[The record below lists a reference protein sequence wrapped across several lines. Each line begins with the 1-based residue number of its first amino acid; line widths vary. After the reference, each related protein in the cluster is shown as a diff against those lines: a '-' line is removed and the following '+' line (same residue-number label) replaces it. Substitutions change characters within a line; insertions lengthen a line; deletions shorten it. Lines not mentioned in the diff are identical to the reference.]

1 MIDASYLNQRHIAIM
16 APSYRITALQLSAV
30 MMVIAEAVSAIF
42 VVRVTIVSGI
52 FLLLVLL
59 DRGTTWSDSQ
69 ASSAAGGTTSKDDSD
84 IATVAKLI
92 ATAII
97 DV

>member
-1 MIDASYLNQRHIAIM
+1 MLITIVTNLVGRGLIMIDASDLNQRHIAIM

-52 FLLLVLL
+52 FLLLMLL
-59 DRGTTWSDSQ
+59 DQGATRGHSQ
-69 ASSAAGGTTSKDDSD
+69 ASSATGGAAS
-84 IATVAKLI
+84 
-92 ATAII
+92 
-97 DV
+97 